1 MEGKFDGMYMNH
13 PANKHDEWD
22 ELKNIKIEAYQK
34 GRSQRTMFGEKSTG
48 NGGIGKI
55 LTLSSQIQYVLCTDC
70 AMSQADIIKII
81 GFYNHSN

>member
-55 LTLSSQIQYVLCTDC
+55 LTLSSQIQSALCTDC
-70 AMSQADIIKII
+70 GMYQDDITKQI
-81 GFYNHSN
+81 GLSNQSN